1 MSNDVFEG
9 LNAVALLAVNFALR
23 KSMST
28 SILLQWPAA
37 KVTEELRKIKDHIN
51 LSFQGALSIDPLH
64 LNGHGFI

>member
-9 LNAVALLAVNFALR
+9 QNAVAGLAVNFALR

-37 KVTEELRKIKDHIN
+37 NVMEELRKIKDHIN
-51 LSFQGALSIDPLH
+51 LSFQLALIIDH
-64 LNGHGFI
+64 LQPTSP